1 MFTGRMLD
9 LADAQPTVWSRRASG
24 TSDGGGDGDGGA
36 PVLEVVVA
44 CRVKRRLDAEVLEQC
59 GSSEQRAP
67 LSHRL
72 TVADQQPVNRLLRV
86 EHQHVARQ
94 TVQVFRST
102 HASSSSH
109 VE

>member
-1 MFTGRMLD
+1 MQD

-24 TSDGGGDGDGGA
+24 TSDGGDGGA

-59 GSSEQRAP
+59 GGSQQRAS

>member
-9 LADAQPTVWSRRASG
+9 LADAQPTVCSRRASG
-24 TSDGGGDGDGGA
+24 TSDGGGGA

-59 GSSEQRAP
+59 GSSEQRTP

-72 TVADQQPVNRLLRV
+72 PVADQQPVNRLLRV